1 MREFK
6 FRAWDKWRNEM
17 IAPNGGDFIGWH
29 GPSNWGKCFEVMQ
42 YTGLKD
48 KNGVEIYEGD
58 IVRIKVLGMSD
69 VPKGA
74 AVVKLAEV
82 IWRDEHVTYCLE
94 DSHDKESNEGG
105 YNTYKYAYQEDA
117 RSIMFLWRTEA
128 FEREVVGN
136 IYQNADLNQ

>member
-48 KNGVEIYEGD
+48 SAGTEIYEGD
-58 IVRIKVLGMSD
+58 VLQVAGYGKMIIDWPFDLLYEYHGESD
-69 VPKGA
+69 IGA
-74 AVVKLAEV
+74 IL
-82 IWRDEHVTYCLE
+82 
-94 DSHDKESNEGG
+94 
-105 YNTYKYAYQEDA
+105 
-117 RSIMFLWRTEA
+117 
-128 FEREVVGN
+128 GN
-136 IYQNADLNQ
+136 IYQHPELLK